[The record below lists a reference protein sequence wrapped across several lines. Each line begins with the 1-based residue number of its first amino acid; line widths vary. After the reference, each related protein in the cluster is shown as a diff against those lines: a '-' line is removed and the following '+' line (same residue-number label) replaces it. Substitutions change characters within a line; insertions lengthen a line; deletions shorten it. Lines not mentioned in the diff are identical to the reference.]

1 MSVQPFKI
9 EVPQE
14 TLDDLRTRL
23 AKTRWTETVED
34 ARWDYGTNSAYL
46 HELVGY
52 WQKQFDWRQQE
63 AMLNQFPQFRA
74 NIDDFGLHFLHV
86 RGKGPNPT
94 PLLLLHGWPDS
105 FYRMV
110 KLIPLLTDP
119 ARYGGDA
126 NDSFDVVVPSLPGY
140 GFSDKPRQK
149 DFNSKSSVDLFAHL
163 MTKEL
168 GYERFAMHGGDI
180 GSGLTETM
188 AYTHPDALLGIHL
201 TDIPYWHLFS
211 ISDTDLSEA
220 ERKYLENGQQWSKTE
235 GAYAMLQAT
244 KPQTLAY
251 GLNDSPAGLA
261 AWIVE
266 KFRSWSDCDG
276 NVEKRFSKDEL
287 LTNIMIYWVTETIN
301 SSFLPYYEGQHH
313 RMGNDARIKVPTA
326 VAIFS
331 TDLVTAPREF
341 AERFF
346 NVQRWTTMP
355 RGGHFAALEEPAL
368 LTEDL
373 RAFFRDLR

>member
-1 MSVQPFKI
+1 MSVHPFKI

-14 TLDDLRTRL
+14 TLDDLRVRL
-23 AKTRWTETVED
+23 AKTRWTETVDD
-34 ARWDYGTNSAYL
+34 AGWDYGTNSAYL
-46 HELVGY
+46 HELVDY
-52 WQKQFDWRQQE
+52 WQERFDWRQQE

-74 NIDDFGLHFLHV
+74 DIDGFGIHYLHV

-105 FYRMV
+105 FFRMV

-126 NDSFDVVVPSLPGY
+126 NDSFDVVIPSLPGY

-149 DFNSKSSVDLFAHL
+149 DFNSKSSVNLFAHL

-220 ERKYLENGQQWSKTE
+220 ERKYLDNGQQWSKTE

-251 GLNDSPAGLA
+251 GLNDSSAGLA

-276 NVEKRFSKDEL
+276 DLEKRFSKDEL

-301 SSFLPYYEGQHH
+301 SSFLPYYEGQHN
-313 RMGNDARIKVPTA
+313 RMGNDAWIEVPTG